1 MGKNG
6 ACWRAALRKLWDQ
19 EMLQERAGNLGNAPM
34 QNGSSD
40 GEAALDQQ
48 KQNQDNKKINVIREK
63 CKDDHQ

>member
-1 MGKNG
+1 LQTRELPGCG
-6 ACWRAALRKLWDQ
+6 SCGTRT
-19 EMLQERAGNLGNAPM
+19 LQERAGNLGNAPM

>member
-1 MGKNG
+1 
-6 ACWRAALRKLWDQ
+6 
-19 EMLQERAGNLGNAPM
+19 MLQERAGNLGNAPM

>member
-1 MGKNG
+1 
-6 ACWRAALRKLWDQ
+6 
-19 EMLQERAGNLGNAPM
+19 MLQERAGNLGNAPM

-40 GEAALDQQ
+40 GEAALDQE

>member
-1 MGKNG
+1 MLGS
-6 ACWRAALRKLWDQ
+6 RAASCGTRI
-19 EMLQERAGNLGNAPM
+19 LQERAENLGNAPM